1 MPIPP
6 IPSGLIK
13 NTAVEVANRLNSL
26 SIHLLRRTRQAT
38 AGDEITSSRVSLL
51 SVVVFGGPKTV
62 SELARAESVSV
73 PAVTRMLD
81 AMEKD
86 GLVHRE
92 QSEDDRRTVRVLP
105 TEDGIRVMEAARAR
119 RVQHIAD
126 ELSHLSQEEL
136 EVLLKA
142 TELLE
147 RVESRVQSRSR

>member
-1 MPIPP
+1 M
-6 IPSGLIK
+6 
-13 NTAVEVANRLNSL
+13 
-26 SIHLLRRTRQAT
+26 
-38 AGDEITSSRVSLL
+38 
-51 SVVVFGGPKTV
+51 
-62 SELARAESVSV
+62 